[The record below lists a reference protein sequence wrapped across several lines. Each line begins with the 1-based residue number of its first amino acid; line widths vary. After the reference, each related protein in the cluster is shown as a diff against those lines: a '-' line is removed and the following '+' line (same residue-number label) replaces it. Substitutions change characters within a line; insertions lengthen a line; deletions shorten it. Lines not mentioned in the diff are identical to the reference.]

1 MLSRAARAA
10 PLALRGVRAKG
21 STGIVGLAVEPEANA
36 ILTGL
41 YTKTL
46 AALETLPANS
56 AYRSKVE
63 EMTTERVNAIQSSMQ
78 QQLHQR
84 DQQLQTVLSDTNIV
98 DDDMPSLPDGYIFTA
113 TNEPEIGGTN
123 YWMKARRSLRGTAYA
138 IETTAATPEQLAN
151 AVAFA
156 RSVRAPRDEELV

>member
-21 STGIVGLAVEPEANA
+21 STGIVGLAVEPEAKA

-63 EMTTERVNAIQSSMQ
+63 EMTTERLAIVKGTDDLEKIELAIGAGQVEQVIEQAEDELALIPALVEADVFAPYDGAPASEIY
-78 QQLHQR
+78 
-84 DQQLQTVLSDTNIV
+84 SD
-98 DDDMPSLPDGYIFTA
+98 L
-113 TNEPEIGGTN
+113 
-123 YWMKARRSLRGTAYA
+123 KR
-138 IETTAATPEQLAN
+138 
-151 AVAFA
+151 
-156 RSVRAPRDEELV
+156 